1 MNRGALAATLC
12 LAAAGLLGPLACQE
26 RGRPDPDVRMAI
38 SHEREEV
45 QQQQAAQGGPEAQ
58 APAGMGAQGQGQGQ
72 VPSVPTRL
80 DVPEAVK
87 KAYSGVVLLWKDAT
101 TGKEGKLE
109 VPFGGSVALP
119 DSALTVSADVYL
131 PSFAM
136 TAEVITSSGVEE
148 GNPAARI
155 RVSDKEKDIFSG
167 WIFKRFP
174 DVHPFTHPR
183 FSLRL
188 DGGIRSAAK

>member
-1 MNRGALAATLC
+1 MNRRALAAALC
-12 LAAAGLLGPLACQE
+12 LAAAGPFGCGE

-38 SHEREEV
+38 SHEREEM
-45 QQQQAAQGGPEAQ
+45 QQQVAQGSPEGQ
-58 APAGMGAQGQGQGQ
+58 APAGMGGQGQGQ

-87 KAYSGVVLLWKDAT
+87 KAYSGVILLWKDAA

-109 VPFGGSVALP
+109 VPFGGSVTLP

-155 RVSDKEKDIFSG
+155 KVSDKEKDIFSG

-188 DGGIRSAAK
+188 DGGIRSSAK

>member
-1 MNRGALAATLC
+1 MNRRALAAALC
-12 LAAAGLLGPLACQE
+12 LAAAGPLGCGE
-26 RGRPDPDVRMAI
+26 RGRPDPDVRMAV
-38 SHEREEV
+38 SHERVEAE
-45 QQQQAAQGGPEAQ
+45 QQQSAQGSPEGQ
-58 APAGMGAQGQGQGQ
+58 APAGMEAQGQGQKQ

-80 DVPEAVK
+80 DVPDAVK
-87 KAYSGVVLLWKDAT
+87 KAYSGVVLLWKDSAS
-101 TGKEGKLE
+101 GKEGKLE

-119 DSALTVSADVYL
+119 DSGLTISADVYL

-155 RVSDKEKDIFSG
+155 RVRDKEKDIFSG

-188 DGGIRSAAK
+188 DGGIRSSAK

>member
-1 MNRGALAATLC
+1 MNRRALAAILC
-12 LAAAGLLGPLACQE
+12 LAATAGPLGCRE

-45 QQQQAAQGGPEAQ
+45 QQQQQPAQGSPEGQ
-58 APAGMGAQGQGQGQ
+58 APSGMEAQGQGQSQ

-80 DVPEAVK
+80 DVPDAVK
-87 KAYSGVVLLWKDAT
+87 KAYSGVVLLWKDTAS
-101 TGKEGKLE
+101 GKEGKLD

-119 DSALTVSADVYL
+119 DSALTISADVYL

-155 RVSDKEKDIFSG
+155 RVRDKEKDIFSG

-188 DGGIRSAAK
+188 DGGIRSSAK